1 MKVIKVLDKMN
12 MASKVKINCGEMSGL
27 YRVEELIFGCH
38 DVIFKKVKKIGVVD
52 GIITIIAK
60 DQGED

>member
-38 DVIFKKVKKIGVVD
+38 EVLYKKVEKIGVAD
-52 GIITIIAK
+52 GIIIISAK
-60 DQGED
+60 G